1 MSVTAP
7 PPTCPPRSS
16 WRFLRSGSLPGPLNM
31 ALDEV
36 LTFSCARGK
45 GAPVLRFY
53 TWDRPTVSVGYAQVL
68 EREVDL
74 EACRRL
80 GFAVV
85 RRPTGGRAVLHQ
97 HELTYGVVFPTGL
110 LGPGGVREDYRRI
123 SRGLVLGLRHLGVA
137 ASLSR
142 GSVGRGPASSV
153 CFLGTSRF
161 EITVAGRKLVG
172 SAQRRFR
179 DAVLQHGSL
188 LLDLDRTAWE
198 AALPALRHPA
208 AKDWPSRVTTLTALL
223 GACPALPRVVEAL
236 REGFAEALG
245 QPLAEAHPSR
255 AEARA
260 AAGLASGRY
269 GRPDWTPGQRTAA
282 RRLDTPQRV

>member
-1 MSVTAP
+1 
-7 PPTCPPRSS
+7 
-16 WRFLRSGSLPGPLNM
+16 M

-36 LTFSCARGK
+36 LTFSCARGE
-45 GAPVLRFY
+45 GALVLRLY

-68 EREVDL
+68 DREVDL

-97 HELTYGVVFPTGL
+97 HELTYAVAFPKGL
-110 LGPGGVREDYRRI
+110 LGPGGVQDDYRRI
-123 SRGLVLGLRHLGVA
+123 SRGLVLGLRRLGVA

-142 GSVGRGPASSV
+142 GSVARGPASGV

-161 EITVAGRKLVG
+161 EVTVAGRKLVG

-188 LLDLDRTAWE
+188 LLDLDRAAWE

-208 AKDWPSRVTTLTALL
+208 AKDWTSRLTTLTSLL
-223 GACPALPRVVEAL
+223 GVRPSLPPVEEAL
-236 REGFAEALG
+236 WEGFAEALG

-255 AEARA
+255 AEAKA
-260 AAGLASGRY
+260 AAALGSGRY
-269 GRPDWTPGQRTAA
+269 GHPDWTPGQRRAA

>member
-1 MSVTAP
+1 
-7 PPTCPPRSS
+7 
-16 WRFLRSGSLPGPLNM
+16 M

-36 LTFSCARGK
+36 LTFSCARGE
-45 GAPVLRFY
+45 GAPVLRLY

-97 HELTYGVVFPTGL
+97 HELTYAVAFPKGL
-110 LGPGGVREDYRRI
+110 LGPGGVQEDYRRI
-123 SRGLVLGLRHLGVA
+123 SQGLVLGLRRLGVA

-142 GSVGRGPASSV
+142 GSGGRGPVSGV

-161 EITVAGRKLVG
+161 EVTVAGRKLVG

-188 LLDLDRTAWE
+188 LLDLDRAAWE
-198 AALPALRHPA
+198 ATLPALRHPA
-208 AKDWPSRVTTLTALL
+208 AKDWTGRLNTLTFLL
-223 GACPALPRVVEAL
+223 GARPSLARVVEAL
-236 REGFAEALG
+236 RDGFAEALG
-245 QPLAEAHPSR
+245 QPLAETHPSR

-260 AAGLASGRY
+260 AAALASGRY
-269 GRPDWTPGQRTAA
+269 GSPNSTPDRRTAA
-282 RRLDTPQRV
+282 GRLDTLQRL